1 MREKDAEAPLLPLSA
16 LQHLS
21 YCPRQF
27 ALIHQEQSFAENV
40 FTLRGRRVHERV
52 DIEAVRTEDGLRIE
66 TSVPLVSRRLDL
78 TGKADLVEYRGD
90 GTPVPVE
97 YKHGRRRDKLHDQLQ
112 LAAQAI
118 CLEEM
123 TGKPVP
129 EGYLYYHS
137 SRRRHKVAI
146 DDALRTQV
154 EQAVNRAKAILAS
167 GRLPPPTEDA
177 DRCRHCSLIELC
189 QPGWLASRT
198 SERLR
203 VLARSLYD
211 PEEET

>member
-1 MREKDAEAPLLPLSA
+1 LREKDAEAPLLPLSA

-52 DIEAVRTEDGLRIE
+52 DIEAIRTEDGLRIE
-66 TSVPLVSRRLDL
+66 TSVPLVSRRLGL

-146 DDALRTQV
+146 DDALRAQV
-154 EQAVNRAKAILAS
+154 QQAVTRAKAILAS

-177 DRCRHCSLIELC
+177 NRCRHCSLKQSC
-189 QPGWLASRT
+189 NPDWLSKT
-198 SERLR
+198 TQKRLHA
-203 VLARSLYD
+203 LADTLFE
-211 PEEET
+211 PEESE